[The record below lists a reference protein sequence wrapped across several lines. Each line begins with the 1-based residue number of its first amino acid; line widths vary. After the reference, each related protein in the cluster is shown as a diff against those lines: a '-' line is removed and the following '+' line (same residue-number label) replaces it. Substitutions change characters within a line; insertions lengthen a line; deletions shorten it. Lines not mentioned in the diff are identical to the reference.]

1 MCAGAR
7 RKTLAMSVRAGSN
20 PRWAATCIARASGA
34 DYTETMLPRPMSL
47 RPMSGITWYIFR
59 QLGWGTLVVALV
71 LTVIVWLTQSLQ
83 FLQFIINKGL
93 ALGDW
98 LKLTTLL
105 LPSFVVVILPSALF
119 FVVVFVY
126 NRLISDRELV
136 VVQAA
141 GMSRMGVA
149 SPALVAAG
157 AAVLAGYLLSLFGV
171 PASYRGFR
179 QEQWNLKANASQILI
194 REGAFNTLTG
204 GLTVYVRERGRGGEL
219 EGVIVHDTRERT
231 KSVTLTAAHGALGE
245 GDNGP
250 RLVLRNGSRQELTTG
265 TGNLSVLYFDSY
277 GLDLDD
283 MTSSNPGDR
292 YADNR
297 ERSTLD
303 LLATRESDTQTA
315 LKVARMHAEAHQ
327 RLSGPITALG
337 YTLVALMFLLT
348 GVFDKRGQIERVAG
362 AVCVIIVLQALAL
375 GAMNLAA
382 RASVF
387 VPLMYLVSLVPVAVG
402 LYMIAAPDRPWASFS
417 ATRHSR
423 A

>member
-1 MCAGAR
+1 
-7 RKTLAMSVRAGSN
+7 
-20 PRWAATCIARASGA
+20 
-34 DYTETMLPRPMSL
+34 
-47 RPMSGITWYIFR
+47 MSGISWYIFR
-59 QLGWGTLVVALV
+59 QLGWGTAVVAVV
-71 LTVIVWLTQSLQ
+71 LTLIVWLTQSLQ

-93 ALGDW
+93 ALSDW

-105 LPSFVVVILPSALF
+105 LPSFIVVILPSALF
-119 FVVVFVY
+119 FVVLFVY
-126 NRLISDRELV
+126 NKLIVDRELV

-141 GMSRMGVA
+141 GMSRWGVA
-149 SPALVAAG
+149 APALIAAG
-157 AAVLAGYLLSLFGV
+157 AAVVAGYALSLFGV

-179 QEQWNLKANASQILI
+179 EEQWNLKANASQVLI
-194 REGAFNTLTG
+194 REGAFNTLAD

-219 EGVIVHDTRERT
+219 EGVIVHDARERDRT
-231 KSVTLTAAHGALGE
+231 ITLTAAHGALGQ

-250 RLVLRNGSRQELTTG
+250 RLVLENGSRQELPAG
-265 TGNLSVLYFDSY
+265 TGNISVLYFDSY

-283 MTSSNPGDR
+283 IGSTPADR

-303 LLATRESDTQTA
+303 LLSTRESDTQTVQ
-315 LKVARMHAEAHQ
+315 KVARMHAEAHQ
-327 RLSGPITALG
+327 RLSGPATALG

-348 GVFDKRGQIERVAG
+348 GGTDRRAQIERIAG
-362 AVCVIIVLQALAL
+362 AVGVIILLQALAL

-382 RASVF
+382 RASAF
-387 VPLMYLVSLVPVAVG
+387 VPLMYVVSLVPVAVG
-402 LYMIAAPDRPWASFS
+402 LYMIAAPDRPWVSWA

>member
-1 MCAGAR
+1 
-7 RKTLAMSVRAGSN
+7 
-20 PRWAATCIARASGA
+20 
-34 DYTETMLPRPMSL
+34 
-47 RPMSGITWYIFR
+47 MSGITWYIFR
-59 QLGWGTLVVALV
+59 QLGWGTALVALV
-71 LTVIVWLTQSLQ
+71 LTLIVWLTQSLQ

-105 LPSFVVVILPSALF
+105 LPSFIVVILPSALF

-126 NRLISDRELV
+126 NKLIVDRELV

-141 GMSRMGVA
+141 GMSRLGLA
-149 SPALVAAG
+149 APALLAAG
-157 AAVLAGYLLSLFGV
+157 AAVAAGYALSLFGV

-179 QEQWNLKANASQILI
+179 EQQWNLKANASQVLI
-194 REGAFNTLTG
+194 REGAFNTLTD

-231 KSVTLTAAHGALGE
+231 RSVTLTAAHGALGQ
-245 GDNGP
+245 GDAGP
-250 RLVLRNGSRQELTTG
+250 RLVLNNGSRQELAAG
-265 TGNLSVLYFDSY
+265 TGELSLLYFDSY

-283 MTSSNPGDR
+283 IGSSPGDR

-303 LLATRESDTQTA
+303 LLGARESETLPPQ
-315 LKVARMHAEAHQ
+315 KVARMHAEAHQ

-337 YTLVALMFLLT
+337 YTLVALMFLLS
-348 GVFDKRGQIERVAG
+348 GASDRRAQAERIAG
-362 AVCVIIVLQALAL
+362 AIAIIVLLQALGL

-382 RASVF
+382 RALVF
-387 VPLMYLVSLVPVAVG
+387 VPLMYVVSLVPVAAG
-402 LYMIAAPDRPWASFS
+402 LYMIAAPDRPWVSWA

>member
-1 MCAGAR
+1 
-7 RKTLAMSVRAGSN
+7 
-20 PRWAATCIARASGA
+20 
-34 DYTETMLPRPMSL
+34 
-47 RPMSGITWYIFR
+47 MSGFTWYIFR
-59 QLGWGTLVVALV
+59 QLGWGTAVVALV
-71 LTVIVWLTQSLQ
+71 LTLIVWLTQSLQ
-83 FLQFIINKGL
+83 FLRFIITKGL

-126 NRLISDRELV
+126 NKLIVDRELV
-136 VVQAA
+136 AAQAA
-141 GMSRMGVA
+141 GMSRAGLA
-149 SPALVAAG
+149 APALVAAG
-157 AAVLAGYLLSLFGV
+157 AVVAAGYALSLFGV

-179 QEQWNLKANASQILI
+179 EAQWDLKANASQVLI
-194 REGAFNTLTG
+194 HEGAFNTLAE

-219 EGVIVHDTRERT
+219 ESVIVHDARERGRT
-231 KSVTLTAAHGALGE
+231 ITLTAAHGAVGR
-245 GDNGP
+245 GDSGA
-250 RLVLRNGSRQELTTG
+250 RLVLENGSRQELTSG
-265 TGNLSVLYFDSY
+265 TGALSVLYFDSY

-283 MTSSNPGDR
+283 IGGDPGDR

-303 LLATRESDTQTA
+303 LLSTRETETQTTQ
-315 LKVARMHAEAHQ
+315 KVARMHAEAHQ

-337 YTLVALMFLLT
+337 YTLMALVFMLT
-348 GVFDKRGQIERVAG
+348 GISDKRAQIERVAG
-362 AVCVIIVLQALAL
+362 AVTVIILLQALAL

-402 LYMIAAPDRPWASFS
+402 LYMIAAPPWISWT
-417 ATRHSR
+417 ATRPSR

>member
-1 MCAGAR
+1 MNA
-7 RKTLAMSVRAGSN
+7 
-20 PRWAATCIARASGA
+20 I
-34 DYTETMLPRPMSL
+34 
-47 RPMSGITWYIFR
+47 
-59 QLGWGTLVVALV
+59 GWGA
-71 LTVIVWLTQSLQ
+71 
-83 FLQFIINKGL
+83 INK
-93 ALGDW
+93 D
-98 LKLTTLL
+98 
-105 LPSFVVVILPSALF
+105 
-119 FVVVFVY
+119 
-126 NRLISDRELV
+126 
-136 VVQAA
+136 
-141 GMSRMGVA
+141 
-149 SPALVAAG
+149 
-157 AAVLAGYLLSLFGV
+157 
-171 PASYRGFR
+171 
-179 QEQWNLKANASQILI
+179 
-194 REGAFNTLTG
+194 
-204 GLTVYVRERGRGGEL
+204 
-219 EGVIVHDTRERT
+219 

-277 GLDLDD
+277 GLDLAD

-292 YADNR
+292 YAENR

>member
-1 MCAGAR
+1 
-7 RKTLAMSVRAGSN
+7 
-20 PRWAATCIARASGA
+20 
-34 DYTETMLPRPMSL
+34 
-47 RPMSGITWYIFR
+47 MSGISWYIFR
-59 QLGWGTLVVALV
+59 QLGWGTVLVALV
-71 LTVIVWLTQSLQ
+71 LTLIVWLTQSLQ

-105 LPSFVVVILPSALF
+105 LPSFIVVILPSALF

-126 NRLISDRELV
+126 NKLIADRELV

-141 GMSRMGVA
+141 GMSRLGIA
-149 SPALVAAG
+149 APALVAAG
-157 AAVLAGYLLSLFGV
+157 AAVAAGYLLSLFGV

-179 QEQWNLKANASQILI
+179 EQQWNLKANASQVLI
-194 REGAFNTLTG
+194 REGAFNTLTD

-231 KSVTLTAAHGALGE
+231 RSITLTAAHGALGR
-245 GDNGP
+245 GDSGP
-250 RLVLRNGSRQELTTG
+250 RLVLENGSRQELAAG

-283 MTSSNPGDR
+283 VGTNPGDR

-297 ERSTLD
+297 ERSTFD
-303 LLATRESDTQTA
+303 LLSTRESDAQTA

-327 RLSGPITALG
+327 RLSGPIAALG

-348 GVFDKRGQIERVAG
+348 GVFDKRGQIERIAG
-362 AVCVIIVLQALAL
+362 AVIVIVLLQALAL

-382 RASVF
+382 RASAF

-402 LYMIAAPDRPWASFS
+402 LYMIAAPDRPWVSWT